1 MGHCAPAIMQT
12 LLEQNDIRNE
22 NMVLYSAG
30 LAGGIAGSGTEC
42 GALISPLMF
51 LSFSSGSLSDI
62 PGRLDIY
69 HQSTIICKRIHFR
82 DEDNRAMDEEMN
94 NFNCSINL
102 SDELGLWFR
111 NEFGFTFCYDIWRCD
126 FSRTRDAE
134 SFIAGQCMKQC
145 SGIGEKVA
153 RKVNSMV

>member
-42 GALISPLMF
+42 GALTAGVIALSSMTAKTEN
-51 LSFSSGSLSDI
+51 SFSRVVKMNKL
-62 PGRLDIY
+62 L
-69 HQSTIICKRIHFR
+69 R

-145 SGIGEKVA
+145 SGIGEKVT

>member
-1 MGHCAPAIMQT
+1 MSHCAPAIMQP

-42 GALISPLMF
+42 GALTAGVIALSSMTAKTEN
-51 LSFSSGSLSDI
+51 SFSRVIKMNKL
-62 PGRLDIY
+62 L
-69 HQSTIICKRIHFR
+69 R

-94 NFNCSINL
+94 NFNRSINL

-145 SGIGEKVA
+145 SGIGEKVT

>member
-1 MGHCAPAIMQT
+1 
-12 LLEQNDIRNE
+12 
-22 NMVLYSAG
+22 MVLYSTD

-42 GALISPLMF
+42 GALTAGVIALSSMTAKTEN
-51 LSFSSGSLSDI
+51 SFSRVVKMNKL
-62 PGRLDIY
+62 L
-69 HQSTIICKRIHFR
+69 R

-145 SGIGEKVA
+145 SGIGEKVT

>member
-1 MGHCAPAIMQT
+1 MLNRT
-12 LLEQNDIRNE
+12 
-22 NMVLYSAG
+22 
-30 LAGGIAGSGTEC
+30 C
-42 GALISPLMF
+42 GALTAGVIALSSVTAKTEN
-51 LSFSSGSLSDI
+51 SFSRVAKMNKL
-62 PGRLDIY
+62 L
-69 HQSTIICKRIHFR
+69 R

-94 NFNCSINL
+94 NFNRSINL

-111 NEFGFTFCYDIWRCD
+111 NEFGFTSCYDIWRYD
-126 FSRTRDAE
+126 FSRMMDVE